1 MKIQAYLQ
9 KNLPALLRESP
20 VNTRVSSLLSNP
32 NRPTPQQERA
42 ARTHQLFLDTAERL
56 FVEVGYDAMTMT
68 AVAERAGTS
77 IGALYRWFPDKTAV
91 AAALLARYTFEIE
104 QHWSSLIA
112 GAHTLTTT
120 KFAELLIDRTREFS
134 QRRPAYFILRDG
146 RIKVSRSSA
155 ARKHL
160 REAFVQAFRAKKN
173 DAFARGS
180 ASHCRRRRGN
190 DKGFSVGDR
199 RGSSKPTRGRDGGIH
214 QNALAVS

>member
-1 MKIQAYLQ
+1 V
-9 KNLPALLRESP
+9 P
-20 VNTRVSSLLSNP
+20 SLLSNP

-77 IGALYRWFPDKTAV
+77 IGALYRWFPDKTAA

-146 RIKVSRSSA
+146 RIKVCRSSA

-160 REAFVQAFRAKKN
+160 REAFVQAFRAKKPTL
-173 DAFARGS
+173 
-180 ASHCRRRRGN
+180 SHEEALLIAN
-190 DKGFSVGDR
+190 VVVETVKGFLSVIAAAPPNR
-199 RGSSKPTRGRDGGIH
+199 RAPVTAEFTQMLSLYLEAKFR
-214 QNALAVS
+214 

>member
-1 MKIQAYLQ
+1 M
-9 KNLPALLRESP
+9 P
-20 VNTRVSSLLSNP
+20 SLLSNP

-112 GAHTLTTT
+112 GAHTLTTP

-160 REAFVQAFRAKKN
+160 REAFVQAFRAKKPTL
-173 DAFARGS
+173 
-180 ASHCRRRRGN
+180 SHEEALLIAN
-190 DKGFSVGDR
+190 VVVETVKGFLSVIAAAPPNR
-199 RGSSKPTRGRDGGIH
+199 RAPVTAEFTQMLSLYLEAKFR
-214 QNALAVS
+214 